1 MYKDFRVGLVIPA
14 YNEEL
19 LIGKTIT
26 TLPDF
31 VDRIVVVDDGSTDAT
46 SEKVRTLAHPLVTL
60 LRNEENRGI
69 GASVVRG
76 IKELLGCEINII
88 CLMAGDAQC
97 DPACLTPMLDI
108 LTQGEADCAK
118 ANRFLRARE
127 LRAMPLR
134 RRFGNLLLSLLT
146 KFSTGYYSL
155 FDSQNGFSATR
166 ADVLRR
172 LDLDSISP
180 RYEFEN
186 SFWLQLYYA
195 RARIRDVPAPAI
207 YGEETSTIRFSE
219 FVRRTS
225 RVLIA
230 GFFQRL
236 LRTYV
241 YSLHPLIVFGVL
253 GLLLLAFGTGFSIWV
268 TVIAIG
274 QDTPSTGTVMLA
286 VLPLLVGLQ
295 LLLAAFVMDVVNE
308 PR

>member
-1 MYKDFRVGLVIPA
+1 MYRDHSVGLVIPA

-19 LIGKTIT
+19 LIATTIS

-31 VDRIVVVDDGSTDAT
+31 VDRIVVVDDGSADAT
-46 SEKVRTLAHPLVTL
+46 SEKVHALAHPRVTL
-60 LRNEENRGI
+60 LRNDENRGI

-76 IKELLGCEINII
+76 VKELLDCQVDVV

-97 DPACLTPMLDI
+97 DPACLTLMLDI
-108 LTQGEADCAK
+108 VTRGEADCAK

-127 LRAMPLR
+127 LRSMPLR

-155 FDSQNGFSATR
+155 FDSQNGYSANR
-166 ADVLRR
+166 ADILRR

-186 SFWLQLYYA
+186 SFWLQLYLA

-207 YGEETSTIRFSE
+207 YGEETSTIGFWE

-236 LRTYV
+236 LYSYV
-241 YSLHPLIVFGVL
+241 YNLHPLIVFGIL
-253 GLLLLAFGTGFSIWV
+253 GLLLVAFGTGVGIWV
-268 TVIAIG
+268 TVVAIG
-274 QDTPSTGTVMLA
+274 EDTPSTGTVMLA

-295 LLLAAFVMDVVNE
+295 LFLAAFVMDVVNE